1 MSLDGD
7 FSRLDRLIAA
17 CDMAAAGGVR
27 RAILE
32 RTAPVVADLV
42 RATFAAQRSPNG
54 PRWRRLKGARERG
67 RPILRK
73 SDTLFEYATRVV
85 PVGDSL
91 VIAIPLPYAQR
102 HLYGD
107 ASTATQGRD
116 SRGRF
121 SSILSGIPQR
131 QYLPLGDALPR
142 RWQSRVNTVA
152 TDLWRNLFL

>member
-7 FSRLDRLIAA
+7 YARLDRLIAA
-17 CDMAAAGGVR
+17 CDVAAAGGVR

-54 PRWRRLKGARERG
+54 PRWRRLKDARERG

-73 SDTLFEYATRVV
+73 SDALFEYATRVV

-102 HLYGD
+102 HL
-107 ASTATQGRD
+107 
-116 SRGRF
+116 RG
-121 SSILSGIPQR
+121 GPPVPQR

-142 RWQSRVNTVA
+142 RWQTRVNTVA
-152 TDLWRNLFL
+152 TELWRNLFL